1 MFLRR
6 KKRVVRF
13 INITDDS
20 ELDSEDLF
28 QRHDKKFDKNVDK
41 NVDKTNVSWFRRYFN
56 CLKFRF

>member
-6 KKRVVRF
+6 KKKVVRF

-20 ELDSEDLF
+20 DLDSDDLF

-41 NVDKTNVSWFRRYFN
+41 TNVSWFSRYFC